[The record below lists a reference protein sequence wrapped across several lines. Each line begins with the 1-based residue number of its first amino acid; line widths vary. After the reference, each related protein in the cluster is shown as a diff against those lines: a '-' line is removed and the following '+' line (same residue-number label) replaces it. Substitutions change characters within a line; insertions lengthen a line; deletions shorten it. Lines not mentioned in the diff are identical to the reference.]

1 MAETSRVFG
10 AWSVPAP
17 EYVIERRV
25 DGLSVLGGRM
35 GHATPGGAG
44 PAAAAPS
51 TGRAAPAGGPAEG
64 RRRAAGAGVGQFGV
78 VVVAVLSSELHLRPM
93 TDSGRRLADR
103 RDGSSCFGCFE
114 CFECGRS
121 VRGFARD
128 PCRPGAPVSQADEPY
143 GSLPAY
149 EGQRDRFCDAGSPTP
164 AAQRGRRARRHVRWV
179 LVQGHSFN
187 SPRAMMA
194 SARRSGRGHL
204 QPCAVNSCR
213 IRLAS

>member
-1 MAETSRVFG
+1 MVVPRAATDRREPAFSLVPLGPGPRPCLVRDRHCAVSVLSRMAETSRVFG

-78 VVVAVLSSELHLRPM
+78 AVVAVLSAELHLRPM

-114 CFECGRS
+114 CFE
-121 VRGFARD
+121 
-128 PCRPGAPVSQADEPY
+128 
-143 GSLPAY
+143 
-149 EGQRDRFCDAGSPTP
+149 
-164 AAQRGRRARRHVRWV
+164 
-179 LVQGHSFN
+179 
-187 SPRAMMA
+187 
-194 SARRSGRGHL
+194 
-204 QPCAVNSCR
+204 
-213 IRLAS
+213 